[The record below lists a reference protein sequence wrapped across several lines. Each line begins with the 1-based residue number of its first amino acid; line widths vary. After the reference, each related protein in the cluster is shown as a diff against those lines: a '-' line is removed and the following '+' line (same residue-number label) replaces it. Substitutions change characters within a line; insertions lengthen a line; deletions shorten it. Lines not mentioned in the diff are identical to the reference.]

1 MKKTVEII
9 FATASPRRVELAR
22 KIKYVTPDDE
32 TARVLAAHGIERIT
46 PVFAPQDVEERTLGS
61 AQATAAANARAKGES
76 AARSTEKPVLAFDTA
91 VGINDVVLG
100 KPDTRERATEM
111 LRMLCGNTHEVV
123 TAVYFR
129 VGKKIIETSETS
141 YVTFGAFDEKTVG
154 EYVDSGAPFDK
165 AGGYNIADAA
175 IRALTVGIRGDF
187 DNIVGMPVCALEKL
201 IEENIIDGENGYS
214 D

>member
-1 MKKTVEII
+1 MKKTIEII

-22 KIKYVTPDDE
+22 RIKYVEPDAD
-32 TARVLAAHGIERIT
+32 TARMLASHGIERIT
-46 PVFAPQDVEERTLGS
+46 PVFAPQNVDERTLGT
-61 AQATAAANARAKGES
+61 AEATAAANARAKGES
-76 AARSTEKPVLAFDTA
+76 AAKKTDKPVLAFDTV
-91 VGINDVVLG
+91 VGINGAVLG

-123 TAVYFR
+123 TAVYLR
-129 VGKKIIETSETS
+129 VGAKIIEKIEKS
-141 YVTFGAFDEKTVG
+141 YVTFGAFDGDLVYN
-154 EYVDSGAPFDK
+154 YVESGAPFDK

-175 IRALTVGIRGDF
+175 IRALTVGIDGDF
-187 DNIVGMPVCALEKL
+187 DNIVGMPVAATEKL